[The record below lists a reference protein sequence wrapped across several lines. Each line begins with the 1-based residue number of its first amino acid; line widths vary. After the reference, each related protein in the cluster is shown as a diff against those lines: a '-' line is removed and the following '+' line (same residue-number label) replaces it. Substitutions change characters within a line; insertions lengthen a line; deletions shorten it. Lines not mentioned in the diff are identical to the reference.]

1 MEIIEDYIA
10 KRLESELTPEIRAAI
25 ERGDFEIT
33 CNFQPTADGRAS
45 EYKIT
50 ITTIL

>member
-1 MEIIEDYIA
+1 MGIIEDYIA

-25 ERGDFEIT
+25 ERGNFEIT
-33 CNFQPTADGRAS
+33 SNYQPTADGRAC

>member
-1 MEIIEDYIA
+1 MGIIEDYIA
-10 KRLESELTPEIRAAI
+10 QRLESELTPEIRAAI

-33 CNFQPTADGRAS
+33 YNLQPTADGRAY

-50 ITTIL
+50 ITTII